1 MEIKKIL
8 ELLDKNEKRKAI
20 LLSFLVLIMATMEM
34 LGVASILPFIAVLS
48 NPSIVESNSLLSL
61 LYNQSRYF
69 GVENLNQFLF
79 FLGIG
84 VFIFLIS
91 SLSLRAITSYFQIR
105 YAMMLEYNLSK
116 RLTEGYL
123 NQPYSWFLNRHSA
136 DLSKSILSEVGEV
149 VGKTIYPIIN
159 ITVYGTVSVSMLILI
174 FLVDTRLAI
183 QMGSVLVLC
192 YGGVFLIIKKI
203 LTRIGNERL
212 KSNTERYTAISEAL
226 GAIKE
231 VKIGALE
238 KVYTKRFEKPA
249 KRFAITQSIAVL
261 LASLPRYLIE
271 GVAFGGMIIL
281 ILFLMN
287 RGAAFTGILP
297 LITLYALA
305 GYRLIP
311 SLQQVYHSS
320 TQLRFSGPALNS
332 LHNDLI
338 NLKTRKQI
346 SLEEEKFEFNKNI
359 EISNVFLSYPN
370 SERSVLKKINMKIKA
385 GSKIGIVGSTG
396 SGKTT
401 LVDFILGLL
410 SAEKGYLSVDD
421 QLINDK
427 NIRSWQKIIGYVP
440 QQIYLVDDTI
450 KANIAFGVQHEKVI
464 QEDVEKAAKIANIHE
479 FITSELPNGYDSLVG
494 ERGVRLSGGQL
505 QRIGIA
511 RAIYYNPK
519 LLILDEATS
528 ALDNITEKFLMDELM
543 NLKNKITIIM
553 IAHRL
558 SSIKSCDEIFLLDH
572 GEIKANGSYNDLD
585 LSSEIFKKMAK
596 PNS

>member
-8 ELLDKNEKRKAI
+8 ELLDKNEKRKAV

-183 QMGSVLVLC
+183 QMGFVLVLC

-261 LASLPRYLIE
+261 LASLPKYLIE

-338 NLKTRKQI
+338 NLKPRKQI
-346 SLEEEKFEFNKNI
+346 SLEGEKFEFNKNI

-427 NIRSWQKIIGYVP
+427 NLRSWQKIIGYVP

-479 FITSELPNGYDSLVG
+479 FITGELPNGYDSLVG

>member
-8 ELLDKNEKRKAI
+8 ELLDKNEKRKAV

-183 QMGSVLVLC
+183 QMGFVLVLC

-479 FITSELPNGYDSLVG
+479 FIKSELPNGYDSLVG

>member
-212 KSNTERYTAISEAL
+212 KSNPERYTAISEAL

-231 VKIGALE
+231 VKLGALE
-238 KVYTKRFEKPA
+238 K
-249 KRFAITQSIAVL
+249 I
-261 LASLPRYLIE
+261 
-271 GVAFGGMIIL
+271 
-281 ILFLMN
+281 
-287 RGAAFTGILP
+287 
-297 LITLYALA
+297 
-305 GYRLIP
+305 
-311 SLQQVYHSS
+311 
-320 TQLRFSGPALNS
+320 
-332 LHNDLI
+332 
-338 NLKTRKQI
+338 
-346 SLEEEKFEFNKNI
+346 
-359 EISNVFLSYPN
+359 
-370 SERSVLKKINMKIKA
+370 
-385 GSKIGIVGSTG
+385 
-396 SGKTT
+396 
-401 LVDFILGLL
+401 
-410 SAEKGYLSVDD
+410 
-421 QLINDK
+421 
-427 NIRSWQKIIGYVP
+427 
-440 QQIYLVDDTI
+440 
-450 KANIAFGVQHEKVI
+450 
-464 QEDVEKAAKIANIHE
+464 
-479 FITSELPNGYDSLVG
+479 
-494 ERGVRLSGGQL
+494 
-505 QRIGIA
+505 
-511 RAIYYNPK
+511 
-519 LLILDEATS
+519 
-528 ALDNITEKFLMDELM
+528 
-543 NLKNKITIIM
+543 
-553 IAHRL
+553 
-558 SSIKSCDEIFLLDH
+558 
-572 GEIKANGSYNDLD
+572 
-585 LSSEIFKKMAK
+585 
-596 PNS
+596 

>member
-346 SLEEEKFEFNKNI
+346 SLEEEKFDFNKNI

-479 FITSELPNGYDSLVG
+479 FIKSELPNGYDSLVG

-553 IAHRL
+553 IAHL
-558 SSIKSCDEIFLLDH
+558 
-572 GEIKANGSYNDLD
+572 
-585 LSSEIFKKMAK
+585 
-596 PNS
+596 